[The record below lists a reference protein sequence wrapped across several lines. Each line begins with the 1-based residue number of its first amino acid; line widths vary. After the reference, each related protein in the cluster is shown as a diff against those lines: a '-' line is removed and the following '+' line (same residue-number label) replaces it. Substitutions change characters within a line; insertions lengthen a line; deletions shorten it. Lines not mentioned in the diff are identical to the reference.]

1 MSDLVYRGLAL
12 IYLRP
17 LDSTFMEYVKT
28 VALRYLELYFTRE
41 ETTMASS
48 LSQIYGN
55 RVIIV
60 AFWV

>member
-28 VALRYLELYFTRE
+28 VALRYLELYFSHVRRLQWHHL
-41 ETTMASS
+41 S
-48 LSQIYGN
+48 LKYTEIE
-55 RVIIV
+55 
-60 AFWV
+60 